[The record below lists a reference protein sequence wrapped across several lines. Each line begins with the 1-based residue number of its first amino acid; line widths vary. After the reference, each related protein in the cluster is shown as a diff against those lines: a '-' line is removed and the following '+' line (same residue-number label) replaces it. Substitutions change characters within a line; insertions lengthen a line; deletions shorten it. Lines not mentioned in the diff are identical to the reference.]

1 MELWLMV
8 TQMSMPGDIT
18 FDSGTSYWGA
28 NLTAF
33 VQNGS
38 IPESRLD
45 NMAMCI
51 VSAWYFLHQDDLL
64 YLTINFSM
72 FNPVDLATNE
82 HINIQ
87 ANHNEI
93 VWQISAASAVL
104 LKNVD
109 GVLPLNQPCSIV
121 LIGQWKL

>member
-1 MELWLMV
+1 MM

-38 IPESRLD
+38 ILESCLD
-45 NMAMCI
+45 DVAMCI
-51 VSAWYFLHQDDLL
+51 VSVWYFLHQDDPL
-64 YLTINFSM
+64 YLTVNFSM

-82 HINIQ
+82 HIDVQ

-104 LKNVD
+104 LKNID
-109 GVLPLNQPCSIV
+109 GVLPLNQPRSIV
-121 LIGQWKL
+121 LIGQRRL